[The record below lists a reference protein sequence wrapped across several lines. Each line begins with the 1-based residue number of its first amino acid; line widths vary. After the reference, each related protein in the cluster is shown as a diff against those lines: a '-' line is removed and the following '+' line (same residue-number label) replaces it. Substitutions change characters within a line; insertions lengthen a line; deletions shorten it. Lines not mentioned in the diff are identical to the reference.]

1 MALYPKVKAKSL
13 KLPSS
18 RICVAKIVM
27 QHSRLRRIANPQ
39 GNRSSLFKRQ
49 IANPPER
56 LAGLSSTSAKKSV
69 RYNMA
74 GQQVNASYKG
84 LVIENGKKFVQK

>member
-1 MALYPKVKAKSL
+1 LQSADKKGSTSLLGICNPQPWAFHISKLYL
-13 KLPSS
+13 
-18 RICVAKIVM
+18 
-27 QHSRLRRIANPQ
+27 HFRLRR
-39 GNRSSLFKRQ
+39 